1 MRTVLR
7 SGPRAA
13 RNFRAFVL
21 AAVMQ
26 MAGRYRIL
34 VQVAADALGA
44 AAAVFVAAALRS
56 DLWLG
61 QLEPS
66 ALVLFGLAFAAMNAL
81 LGLSAGLYRRRY
93 RYGSFEEVG
102 AMAKSAVALAA
113 VGMLMNLTVFGS
125 SVPRSAPLIAAI
137 LTGTGMAML
146 RYVWRSS
153 VEKLSRPTTMTSEPA
168 IIFGAGEGATQLLM
182 SMLRDPHSPYVPV
195 ALLDDDRS
203 KRSLRLR
210 GVKVRG
216 DRTDIARVA
225 AEHNATA
232 LLIAIPSA
240 DGALIRDLSVLA
252 VDAGLV
258 VRVVPPVGELLGSTL
273 GIADVRP
280 ASIAD
285 LLGRR
290 EIDTSL
296 ESIAGY
302 LTGKRVLITGAGG
315 SIGSELARQVGRFA
329 PATLILLDH
338 DDSALHA
345 VQLSIHGRALLE
357 GDDTV
362 VADIRDRERVREV
375 FAQHQPE
382 VVFHAAA
389 LKHLTLL
396 ERHPI
401 EGIKTN
407 IYGTLTVLETARDAG
422 VERVGNIS
430 TDKAAN
436 PSSVLGE
443 TKRINERLTAWASGQ
458 GHGTYLSVRFGN
470 VLGSRGSVL
479 TTFRSQIITGGPV
492 TVTDRDVTRY
502 FMTIEEAVQLVI
514 QAGALGRDGQVLVL
528 DMGQPVRIDDLAR
541 KLIDEA
547 GGGVDVVYTG
557 LGPGEK
563 LHEELF
569 GDGEPDERPDHP
581 LISQVNVPWLDP
593 VFVTETL
600 GRLGNDDH
608 FGERLRALSATEGSG
623 VCADCARP
631 SRPCERHE

>member
-1 MRTVLR
+1 M
-7 SGPRAA
+7 
-13 RNFRAFVL
+13 L

-44 AAAVFVAAALRS
+44 AAAVFVAAALRF
-56 DLWLG
+56 DLRLG

-66 ALVLFGLAFAAMNAL
+66 VLVPFGLAFASMNAL
-81 LGLSAGLYRRRY
+81 LGLSTGLYRRRY
-93 RYGSFEEVG
+93 RYGSFEEVR
-102 AMAKSAVALAA
+102 AMAKLVVALAIA
-113 VGMLMNLTVFGS
+113 GMLMNLTVFGS
-125 SVPRSAPLIAAI
+125 SVPRSTPLIAAV

-153 VEKLSRPTTMTSEPA
+153 VEKLSRPTTMTAEPA
-168 IIFGAGEGATQLLM
+168 IIFGAGEGANQLLM
-182 SMLRDPHSPYVPV
+182 AMLRDPHSPYVPV
-195 ALLDDDRS
+195 ALLDDDLS
-203 KRSLRLR
+203 KRRLSVR
-210 GVKVRG
+210 GIRVSG

-225 AEHNATA
+225 AEHDATTVI
-232 LLIAIPSA
+232 IAIPSA
-240 DGALIRDLSVLA
+240 DGPLIRDLTGLALEAGLA
-252 VDAGLV
+252 V
-258 VRVVPPVGELLGSTL
+258 RVLPPVSELLGGTVGL
-273 GIADVRP
+273 TDVRR

-329 PATLILLDH
+329 PAELILLDR
-338 DDSALHA
+338 DESALHA
-345 VQLSIHGRALLE
+345 VQLSIHGRAMLD

-362 VADIRDRERVREV
+362 VADIRDRERTRQV

-389 LKHLTLL
+389 LKHLSLL
-396 ERHPI
+396 ERHPT

-407 IYGTLTVLETARDAG
+407 IYGTLTLLETALDAG
-422 VERVGNIS
+422 VERFVNIS
-430 TDKAAN
+430 TDKAVN
-436 PSSVLGE
+436 PISVLGA
-443 TKRINERLTAWASGQ
+443 TKRISERLTAWASGQ
-458 GHGTYLSVRFGN
+458 GGGTYLSVRFGN
-470 VLGSRGSVL
+470 VLGSRGSAL
-479 TTFRSQIITGGPV
+479 TTFRSQIATGGPV

-502 FMTIEEAVQLVI
+502 FMTIEEAVQLII
-514 QAGALGRDGQVLVL
+514 QAGGLGRDGEALVL
-528 DMGQPVRIDDLAR
+528 DMGQPVRIDDLVR

-557 LGPGEK
+557 LRPGEK

-569 GDGEPDERPDHP
+569 GDGELDERPQHS
-581 LISQVNVPWLDP
+581 LISQVKVPWLDP

-600 GRLGNDDH
+600 GRLGNEDH
-608 FGERLRALSATEGSG
+608 FGERLRALSATEGIG
-623 VCADCARP
+623 VYAE
-631 SRPCERHE
+631 S

>member
-1 MRTVLR
+1 MSSVLR

-13 RNFRAFVL
+13 RNFRSFML

-44 AAAVFVAAALRS
+44 AAAVFVAAALRF
-56 DLWLG
+56 DLRLG

-66 ALVLFGLAFAAMNAL
+66 VLVPFGLAFASMNAL
-81 LGLSAGLYRRRY
+81 LGLSTGLYRRRY
-93 RYGSFEEVG
+93 RYGSFEEVR
-102 AMAKSAVALAA
+102 AMAKLVVALAIA
-113 VGMLMNLTVFGS
+113 GMLMNLTVFGS
-125 SVPRSAPLIAAI
+125 SVPRSTPLIAAV

-153 VEKLSRPTTMTSEPA
+153 VEKLSRPTTMTAEPA
-168 IIFGAGEGATQLLM
+168 IIFGAGEGANQLLM
-182 SMLRDPHSPYVPV
+182 AMLRDPHSPYVPV
-195 ALLDDDRS
+195 ALLDDDLS
-203 KRSLRLR
+203 KRRLSVR
-210 GVKVRG
+210 GIRVSG

-225 AEHNATA
+225 AEHDATTVI
-232 LLIAIPSA
+232 IAIPSA
-240 DGALIRDLSVLA
+240 DGPLIRDLTGLALEAGLA
-252 VDAGLV
+252 V
-258 VRVVPPVGELLGSTL
+258 RVLPPVSELLGGTVGL
-273 GIADVRP
+273 TDVRR

-329 PATLILLDH
+329 PAELILLDR
-338 DDSALHA
+338 DESALHA
-345 VQLSIHGRALLE
+345 VQLSIHGRAMLD

-362 VADIRDRERVREV
+362 VADIRDRERTRQV

-389 LKHLTLL
+389 LKHLSLL
-396 ERHPI
+396 ERHPT

-407 IYGTLTVLETARDAG
+407 IYGTLTLLETALDAG
-422 VERVGNIS
+422 VERFVNIS
-430 TDKAAN
+430 TDKAVN
-436 PSSVLGE
+436 PISVLGA
-443 TKRINERLTAWASGQ
+443 TKRISERLTAWASGQ
-458 GHGTYLSVRFGN
+458 GGGTYLSVRFGN
-470 VLGSRGSVL
+470 VLGSRGSAL
-479 TTFRSQIITGGPV
+479 TTFRSQIATGGPV

-502 FMTIEEAVQLVI
+502 FMTIEEAVQLII
-514 QAGALGRDGQVLVL
+514 QAGGLGRDGEALVL
-528 DMGQPVRIDDLAR
+528 DMGQPVRIDDLVR

-557 LGPGEK
+557 LRPGEK

-569 GDGEPDERPDHP
+569 GDGELDERPQHS
-581 LISQVNVPWLDP
+581 LISQVKVPWLDP

-600 GRLGNDDH
+600 GRLGNEDH
-608 FGERLRALSATEGSG
+608 FGERLRALSATEGIG
-623 VCADCARP
+623 VYAE
-631 SRPCERHE
+631 S